1 MERGLEKRR
10 KIDPFS
16 LKTFIGTQVL
26 KKNRSQIIQG
36 IFPANL
42 WLGLL
47 IFLDAW
53 IFIWP
58 LVSRIMASEHHGWLL
73 NENWQ
78 DLIDTIGLIE
88 LPRLALGLGMM
99 IMSIGL
105 LWRARIAWLMS
116 LILLIF
122 ALIID
127 VYTSRLHFGDF
138 IFSVVLFALLIH
150 NWQVFGRSSFAASS
164 MYTIVSVSWL
174 LFYSVF
180 GTLYLG
186 DQFKPPIEDLTS
198 AFYFSV
204 ITMATVGYGDIL
216 PIEPTARLF
225 VVSIVIFGITVFATA
240 ISALAG
246 PVIGGSLR
254 KFIQKRAVI
263 SMRKNHIII
272 CGASPLAMN
281 VVAGLLD
288 RGHHVTAI
296 VQPNITHQYPPHTD
310 VLIGDPTML
319 DVLKE
324 AGLPDAQYILA
335 LKEDDAENA
344 FIVLAAKEL
353 VGNST
358 VKTVSVVNES
368 AHLSKI
374 QRVRPDII
382 FSPQLLGSEIL
393 TRTLAGEVID
403 GNIISQLFFNKSQK
417 TENLT

>member
-1 MERGLEKRR
+1 MLQKH
-10 KIDPFS
+10 PA
-16 LKTFIGTQVL
+16 LKL
-26 KKNRSQIIQG
+26 NNM
-36 IFPANL
+36 FPANL

-47 IFLDAW
+47 VFLYAW
-53 IFIWP
+53 MFIWP
-58 LVSRIMASEHHGWLL
+58 LALRILASEHHAWLL
-73 NENWQ
+73 QESWQ
-78 DLIDTIGLIE
+78 DVIDTIGLIE
-88 LPRLALGLGMM
+88 LPRLAVGLGMM

-105 LWRARIAWLMS
+105 LWRARLAWVLS
-116 LILLIF
+116 LTMLAF

-127 VYTSRLHFGDF
+127 VYTSRGHLL
-138 IFSVVLFALLIH
+138 LFAFNIALFLVLLKH
-150 NWQVFGRSSFAASS
+150 WQAFNRSSFAASS

-174 LFYSVF
+174 LFYSIF

-186 DQFKPPIEDLTS
+186 DQFKPPIENLVS

-225 VVSIVIFGITVFATA
+225 VISMVIFGVTVFATA

-263 SMRKNHIII
+263 SMRKNHVIV
-272 CGASPLAMN
+272 CGATPLAMN
-281 VVAGLLD
+281 VVAGLIK

-296 VQPNITHQYPPHTD
+296 VLPNVTHEYPAHTD
-310 VLIGDPTML
+310 VLIGDATTL

-324 AGLPDAQYILA
+324 AGLEEAQYLLA
-335 LKEDDAENA
+335 LKSDDAENA
-344 FIVLAAKEL
+344 FIILAAKEL
-353 VGNST
+353 IGASP

-368 AHLSKI
+368 VHLSKI
-374 QRVRPDII
+374 QRVQPDIV
-382 FSPQLLGSEIL
+382 FSPQMLGSEIL

-403 GNIISQLFFNKSQK
+403 GDVIMQLFFNQNK
-417 TENLT
+417 LP